1 MITKNIWSMKWTIVM
16 VVAGIGLAAYF
27 GTPLVLGPSIVMDT
41 ANRGELV
48 QTIVASGHVETPF
61 RVNVSSQVTG
71 VVAAVPVTEGQMV
84 KAGEALVLL
93 DDKEARSGVV
103 QAEGSVAQAEARMRQ
118 MAELTLPSAQQTQQQ
133 AQATLLNAQQT
144 YDRIVKLTRDGYST
158 RSSLDE
164 AIKAVDIAKAQAR
177 NAELLVFTARPGGSD
192 HVMAQ
197 TQLNQARA
205 GLLTA
210 QSRLG
215 YTIIVAPRDG
225 VLISRDVEQGKV
237 VQPSNVLMQ
246 LSPSGETQ
254 IIVQIDEKNLGLIA
268 VGQKALASADAYARQ
283 SFAADIIYIN
293 PGIDLQR
300 ASVEVKL
307 RVPAPPDYLRQDM
320 TVSVDVEIAR
330 RPNAVIVLSGSVHDI
345 ASGKAWVMKADAGR
359 ARRQAVDIGIVAG
372 GKAEVL
378 SGIEAG
384 DLLIPASTASVKAG
398 QRVRTG
404 LPAGSSP

>member
-1 MITKNIWSMKWTIVM
+1 MKWTIVT
-16 VVAGIGLAAYF
+16 VAACIGLAAYF
-27 GTPLVLGPSIVMDT
+27 GTPLVLGPRIVMDT
-41 ANRGELV
+41 AVRGELV

-61 RVNVSSQVTG
+61 RVNVSSQITG
-71 VVAAVPVTEGQMV
+71 VVAAVPVSEGQMV
-84 KAGEALVLL
+84 KAGETLVLL
-93 DDKEARSGVV
+93 DDREARSGVV

-118 MAELTLPSAQQTQQQ
+118 MAELTLPSAQQAQQQ

-158 RSSLDE
+158 RSSLDD

-192 HVMAQ
+192 NVMAQ

-205 GLLTA
+205 GLLAA

-225 VLISRDVEQGKV
+225 ILISRDVEQGKV
-237 VQPSNVLMQ
+237 VQPANVLMQ

-268 VGQKALASADAYARQ
+268 VGQKALASADAYAKQ
-283 SFAADIIYIN
+283 SFAAEIIYIN

-307 RVPAPPDYLRQDM
+307 RVSVPPDYLRQDM

-345 ASGKAWVMKADAGR
+345 ASGKAWVMKADAGHASR
-359 ARRQAVDIGIVAG
+359 HAVDIGIVAG

-384 DLLIPASTASVKAG
+384 DLLIPVGTASVKPG